1 MKFFFF
7 CLFFLFVCSFCLF
20 GLFACLFFL
29 FVCSF
34 CLFVLFVC
42 LSFLF
47 VCPFCLFVLFVWS
60 HWPDR
65 VSEADFSFFVSAFV
79 ETTMLFGHID
89 QTGWGWFIPFFCF
102 CRGCHPRHMIITRC
116 ADPDRESA
124 INIDVDRLFSCYH
137 HDHQH
142 HDHNDRHH
150 HDQYHYHI
158 IKNNVEQ
165 ATRPQGGGG
174 GRLWRRLRRL
184 RPWCWAPVKFW

>member
-1 MKFFFF
+1 MK
-7 CLFFLFVCSFCLF
+7 
-20 GLFACLFFL
+20 A
-29 FVCSF
+29 
-34 CLFVLFVC
+34 VLDKA
-42 LSFLF
+42 LGEDA
-47 VCPFCLFVLFVWS
+47 S
-60 HWPDR
+60 H
-65 VSEADFSFFVSAFV
+65 DFDK
-79 ETTMLFGHID
+79 ID
-89 QTGWGWFIPFFCF
+89 QTGWGWFFFFCF
-102 CRGCHPRHMIITRC
+102 CFCRDYNAVCSNWSDRVRLIHPFFAFVEAAILAGHLIMTRC

>member
-1 MKFFFF
+1 MDSMKAVLDKALGEDASHDFDKIDQTGWGWLFFF
-7 CLFFLFVCSFCLF
+7 C
-20 GLFACLFFL
+20 FFL

-34 CLFVLFVC
+34 CLFVLFV
-42 LSFLF
+42 
-47 VCPFCLFVLFVWS
+47 WS
-60 HWPDR
+60 HWSDR
-65 VSEADFSFFVSAFV
+65 VRLIS
-79 ETTMLFGHID
+79 LFC
-89 QTGWGWFIPFFCF
+89 FCF
-102 CRGCHPRHMIITRC
+102 CRDYNAVCSHWSDRVRLIHPFFAFVEAAILAGHLIMTRC

-158 IKNNVEQ
+158 IRNNMEQ

-184 RPWCWAPVKFW
+184 WPWCWAPVKFW